1 MKVFLFLLISIAAN
15 VTPRPE
21 SVQLSD
27 NGPVLTSVGK
37 IRYVRD
43 ASLAPESYEIKIRR
57 RHVVVRSSDDAGRF
71 YALKTLGQLERS
83 GALRPGTVKD
93 GPRYPW
99 RGFLL
104 DEARHF
110 HGKEKVKQL
119 LDVMAEYK
127 LNRFHWHLCDNQ
139 GWRVEIKAYPELT
152 TVGAVGCHSDSKAP
166 AQFYTQEDIREIVAY
181 AAERFIEV
189 IPEIDMPG
197 HAGAAVRSIPGID
210 GGANTFNPAVE
221 ETYTVLVP

>member
-1 MKVFLFLLISIAAN
+1 MMLSKLFIVALVYSLVG

-21 SVQLSD
+21 SVQLPD

-43 ASLAPESYEIKIRR
+43 ASLAPEAYEIRIRR

-110 HGKEKVKQL
+110 HGRRK
-119 LDVMAEYK
+119 
-127 LNRFHWHLCDNQ
+127 
-139 GWRVEIKAYPELT
+139 
-152 TVGAVGCHSDSKAP
+152 
-166 AQFYTQEDIREIVAY
+166 
-181 AAERFIEV
+181 
-189 IPEIDMPG
+189 
-197 HAGAAVRSIPGID
+197 
-210 GGANTFNPAVE
+210 
-221 ETYTVLVP
+221 